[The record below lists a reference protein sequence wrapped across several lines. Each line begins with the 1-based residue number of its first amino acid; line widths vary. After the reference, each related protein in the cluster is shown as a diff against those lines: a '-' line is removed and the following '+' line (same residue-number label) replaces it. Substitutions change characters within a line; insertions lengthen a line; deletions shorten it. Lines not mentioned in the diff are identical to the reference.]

1 MGHYALTNP
10 LTPIVP
16 VIRRTRA
23 PIHADTYAP
32 AQPFT
37 IPLVSSRTGT
47 PAQGTIQ
54 LRLGFVAPPPP
65 TAHAPNQAQRRAGG
79 RWGGAL
85 DGIFDAS
92 DRNEVLVWWN
102 DIEKDSRS
110 AQWSPSI
117 HCVLR
122 PPLLLLADMQ
132 RRVQILCPLR
142 AGQFNIRLNVFNAV
156 LVLDLSL
163 SRPAALYTLTGA
175 VANIVAQGM
184 PFRLGVVPLEETEE
198 GAKIAK
204 LFYHSMRNY
213 GRRWT
218 MEFLKA
224 VCVLVAPRPALS
236 PSAPPPMSIYVPSL
250 PLCASSPDDM
260 SRIYPSL
267 THSLHYVLATSFI
280 PAGPEPRLD
289 CDASIRPSRQ
299 NCAAEAGTSADTG
312 ISLAQTLE
320 RGCSCVERLGTGLA
334 ASPTGHGFVN
344 GKHFDMDDNFGG
356 AIAPSISKKR
366 SIVARSQRDHR
377 QDQYF
382 YDLHTSSL
390 CRNRYIFLAP
400 GDLRIVSLPELFSR
414 TRFRVFP
421 APQLGCPPNASI

>member
-1 MGHYALTNP
+1 MRGEMGLGRGEALAV
-10 LTPIVP
+10 LTHE
-16 VIRRTRA
+16 RASGALEEGGAGRWTGYSTRA
-23 PIHADTYAP
+23 I
-32 AQPFT
+32 
-37 IPLVSSRTGT
+37 GT
-47 PAQGTIQ
+47 
-54 LRLGFVAPPPP
+54 
-65 TAHAPNQAQRRAGG
+65 
-79 RWGGAL
+79 
-85 DGIFDAS
+85 
-92 DRNEVLVWWN
+92 
-102 DIEKDSRS
+102 RS

-117 HCVLR
+117 HCGACR
-122 PPLLLLADMQ
+122 SSA
-132 RRVQILCPLR
+132 R
-142 AGQFNIRLNVFNAV
+142 AGQFHNIRLNVFNAV

-175 VANIVAQGM
+175 VANIVAQGL

-198 GAKIAK
+198 GAKMAK

-213 GRRWT
+213 GRRRT

-236 PSAPPPMSIYVPSL
+236 PSAPPPIFIYVPSL

-267 THSLHYVLATSFI
+267 THSLHYVLATLLHPCGPGAKARLRRVNTAFKTEVLEGT
-280 PAGPEPRLD
+280 PATEDSLV
-289 CDASIRPSRQ
+289 
-299 NCAAEAGTSADTG
+299 
-312 ISLAQTLE
+312 IST
-320 RGCSCVERLGTGLA
+320 RSSCVERLGTGLA